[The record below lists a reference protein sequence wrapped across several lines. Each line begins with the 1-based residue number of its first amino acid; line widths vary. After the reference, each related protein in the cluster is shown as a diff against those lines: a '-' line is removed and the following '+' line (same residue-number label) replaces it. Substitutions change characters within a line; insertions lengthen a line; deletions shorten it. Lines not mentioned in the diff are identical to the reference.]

1 MNLELLAR
9 KRDYYA
15 ESAPIWVRK
24 IWSRP
29 EAFDHFIK
37 YNRLRLTS
45 EGALVK
51 LGRDYF
57 VASEKFP
64 IVAAQILGVGSDVDG
79 FSNHE

>member
-15 ESAPIWVRK
+15 ESAPIWIRT
-24 IWSRP
+24 IWCRQES
-29 EAFDHFIK
+29 FDHFVK
-37 YNRLRLTS
+37 HNRLRLTA
-45 EGALVK
+45 EGALIK

-64 IVAAQILGVGSDVDG
+64 IVAAQILGVVNDVDG
-79 FSNHE
+79 CVSHE